1 MARRISPV
9 FFVWVL
15 LHACLPVTSGVVQGD
30 APRTVIDTSV
40 GAGDVLEIRVYG
52 EKDLTGLYRVEADGS
67 IVFPHIGKVKVAGES
82 PPVIGFRIARKLR
95 AGYLRNPQVTV
106 FVKEYNSKKITVFGQ
121 VKKPGTFNYTDN
133 MTIIQAITE
142 AGGFTD
148 LADQDSTI
156 VTRFKDGRKHRIRVL
171 VKSIGEGR
179 AQNFVVRPG
188 DVIWVPRTLM

>member
-1 MARRISPV
+1 V
-9 FFVWVL
+9 FVVWVL

-40 GAGDVLEIRVYG
+40 GTGDVLEIRVYG

-67 IVFPHIGKVKVAGES
+67 IVFPHIGKVKVAGKS
-82 PPVIGFRIARKLR
+82 PPVIGFRIARQLR

-156 VTRFKDGRKHRIRVL
+156 VTRFEDGRKHRIRVL

>member
-1 MARRISPV
+1 MV
-9 FFVWVL
+9 
-15 LHACLPVTSGVVQGD
+15 SGIVQGSP
-30 APRTVIDTSV
+30 PRTSVDTTV
-40 GAGDVLEIRVYG
+40 GAGDVLEVRVYG
-52 EKDLTGLYRVEADGS
+52 EKDLTGLYRVEGDGT
-67 IVFPHIGKVKVAGES
+67 IVLPLIGKVKVLGKT
-82 PPVIGFRIARKLR
+82 PPVIGYRIARKLR

-121 VKKPGTFNYTDN
+121 VKKPSIFRYTDN

-142 AGGFTD
+142 AGGFTEM
-148 LADQDSTI
+148 ADQNSTI
-156 VTRFKDGRKHRIRVL
+156 VTRFKDGRKYRIRVQ